1 MKMKIIKDS
10 EFIKGEAPMTK
21 EEIRTIT
28 LSKLEISD
36 NDNILDIG
44 GGTGSIAI
52 SLSKNTK
59 GIVTTIEK
67 DENACNLINK
77 NKEKFNCENLK
88 IIKGLAPNDLN
99 NKKINKAFIG
109 GTYGKM
115 KEIFDYLD
123 KFLLKEGIVV
133 LNFITIENT
142 YKALDQLKN
151 RRYSDLDI
159 SQITISKGKFIKDIT
174 MMKTNNT
181 ITIIKAKKG

>member
-1 MKMKIIKDS
+1 MKIIKDN
-10 EFIKGEAPMTK
+10 EFIKGKAPMTK

-28 LSKLEISD
+28 LSKLQISS

-52 SLSKNTK
+52 SLSQNTK
-59 GIVTTIEK
+59 GNVTTIEK
-67 DENACNLINK
+67 DENACMLIKK
-77 NKEKFNCENLK
+77 NKEKFKCENLK
-88 IIKGLAPNDLN
+88 IIQGLAPENLN
-99 NKKINKAFIG
+99 QNIVDKVFVG

-115 KEIFDYLD
+115 KAIFDYLD
-123 KFLLKEGIVV
+123 KYLLKEGIVV

-142 YKALDQLKN
+142 YKALKELKKRKYN
-151 RRYSDLDI
+151 NLDVT
-159 SQITISKGKFIKDIT
+159 QITVSKGKFIKDIT